1 MLKYE
6 VIIKKVLSDPTY
18 VDGDRLPPIR
28 TLADE
33 MSCSR
38 GTVIKAYEVL
48 EERHLA
54 YTIPQSGTYLMK
66 NLVTKVVFQKRVDFV
81 SAGLEAKLRPH
92 KHFEHCMIQA
102 LQSEHYNYAP
112 PEGLESLRR
121 CLVKHFEK
129 RHLYTSADR
138 ILVTTGAQQA
148 LYLVLQLVLE
158 SKQILMIEQPT
169 YGDFQRIIEKT
180 DAPVLTFNRGD
191 NGVDFKTLEAKL
203 KQNKVGWLYTVS
215 NFQNPLGT
223 SLSSKDKNKLLML
236 AYQYD
241 FYVIEDDYL
250 GDLNLDLKVETLHYL
265 DVENRVF
272 YVTSFSKTFLPGIR
286 IGALI
291 APTTHMEMLTFYKKS
306 IDLNTCTLS
315 QMGLQKYF
323 DAEIYDKHIQKV
335 RRSVRAKM
343 KLLKQYQKL
352 FMDKGIQCIIPDA
365 GIFVWLEFSQNVD
378 SIRFV
383 ECLKE
388 AHIDVTCGDYF
399 YWFQNTPSHAIRIS
413 VANADEKMITQG
425 IERIIELIEK
435 YEKG

>member
-6 VIIKKVLSDPTY
+6 EIIDKLLSDPTY

-28 TLADE
+28 VLADK

-38 GTVIKAYEVL
+38 GTVIRAYEIL

-66 NLVTKVVFQKRVDFV
+66 SHIARVKLQERIDFV
-81 SAGLEAKLRPH
+81 SAGLESNLRPH
-92 KHFEHCMIQA
+92 KHFEHCMIHA
-102 LQSEHYNYAP
+102 LQSEHYDYAP
-112 PEGLESLRR
+112 PEGLESLRK
-121 CLVKHFEK
+121 CLVTHFEK

-148 LYLVLQLVLE
+148 LYLVLQVVQE
-158 SKQILMIEQPT
+158 SKRSLMIEQPT

-180 DAPVLTFNRGD
+180 DVNVLTVNRKGSSI
-191 NGVDFKTLEAKL
+191 DFIALEKTL
-203 KQNKVGWLYTVS
+203 KQNNIGWLYTVS

-223 SLSSKDKNKLLML
+223 SLSSKAKNKLLKL
-236 AYQYD
+236 ANQYD

-291 APTTHMEMLTFYKKS
+291 APMTHIEMLKFYKKS

-335 RRSVRAKM
+335 RRAVRAKM
-343 KLLKQYQKL
+343 KLLRQYQKL
-352 FMDKGIQCIIPDA
+352 FIEKGIKCEIPDA
-365 GIFVWLEFSQNVD
+365 GIFVWLDFPEN
-378 SIRFV
+378 INMIKFV
-383 ECLKE
+383 KILKE
-388 AHIDVTCGDYF
+388 ERIDVICGDFF
-399 YWFQNTPSHAIRIS
+399 YWHRKTESHAIRIS
-413 VANADEKMITQG
+413 IANTSAEMITKG
-425 IERIIELIEK
+425 IEHIIEIMEKIEK
-435 YEKG
+435 S